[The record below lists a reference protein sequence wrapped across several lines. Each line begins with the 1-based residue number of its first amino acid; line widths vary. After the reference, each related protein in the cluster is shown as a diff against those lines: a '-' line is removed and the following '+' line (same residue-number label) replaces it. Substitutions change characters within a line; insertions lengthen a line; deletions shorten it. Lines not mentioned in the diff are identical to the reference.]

1 MSKIICI
8 GAHPDDVELSMG
20 GSVLRLL
27 DAGHEV
33 TILDISDGEPTPHG
47 SIEIRKIERTKAAEI
62 LGVNRI
68 TLDLRNRYIEETVE
82 NRVKLAEVFR
92 QVRPNY
98 IFTHYEYDVHP
109 DHIAVSKLTDSARF
123 YSKLTKSEIRGEPFF
138 PNRVIYYFP
147 NHIKLNLEPSFCV
160 DISPYIEKKKQI
172 LECYESQ
179 FIKKG
184 QGMFIRESIDANRY
198 FGLRIQTEFAEP
210 FFMRDTIGILEI
222 GKLFLKE

>member
-1 MSKIICI
+1 MSKIVCI

-47 SIEIRKIERTKAAEI
+47 SIEIREAERKKAAEL

-68 TLDLRNRYIEETVE
+68 TLDIKNRYIEETVE
-82 NRVKLAEVFR
+82 NRIKLAEVFR
-92 QVRPNY
+92 NLKC
-98 IFTHYEYDVHP
+98 EYDVHP

-123 YSKLTKSEIRGEPFF
+123 YSKLTKCDIKGEPFF
-138 PNRVIYYFP
+138 PTRVIYYFP

-160 DISPYIEKKKQI
+160 DISPYIEKKQHV

-184 QGMFIRESIDANRY
+184 QGAFIRETIDANRY
-198 FGLRIQTEFAEP
+198 FG
-210 FFMRDTIGILEI
+210 IGIIEI
-222 GKLFLKE
+222 GKLFLK

>member
-1 MSKIICI
+1 MSKIVCI

-47 SIEIRKIERTKAAEI
+47 SIEIREAERKKAAEL

-68 TLDLRNRYIEETVE
+68 TLDIKNRYIEETVE
-82 NRVKLAEVFR
+82 NRIKLAEVFR
-92 QVRPNY
+92 NLKCEY

-123 YSKLTKSEIRGEPFF
+123 YSKLTKCDIKGEPFF
-138 PNRVIYYFP
+138 PTRVIYYFP

-160 DISPYIEKKKQI
+160 DISPYIEKKQHV

-184 QGMFIRESIDANRY
+184 QGAFIRESIDANRY
-198 FGLRIQTEFAEP
+198 FGMRIGTGFAEP
-210 FFMRDTIGILEI
+210 FYMRDSVGIMEI
-222 GKLFLKE
+222 GKLFLK

>member
-8 GAHPDDVELSMG
+8 GAHPDEVELSMG

-47 SIEIRKIERTKAAEI
+47 SVEIRKEERTKAADL
-62 LGVNRI
+62 LGVKRI
-68 TLDLRNRYIEETVE
+68 TLDLKNRYIEETVE
-82 NRVKLAEVFR
+82 NRIKLAEVFR
-92 QVRPNY
+92 EIRSEY
-98 IFTHYEYDVHP
+98 IFTHYDYDVHP

-123 YSKLTKSEIRGEPFF
+123 YSKLTKSDIKGEPFF
-138 PNRVIYYFP
+138 PERVIYYFP

-160 DISPYIEKKKQI
+160 DISPYIERKRQV

-184 QGMFIRESIDANRY
+184 QGAFIRESLEANRY
-198 FGLRIQTEFAEP
+198 FGLRIHTEYAEP
-210 FFMRDTIGILEI
+210 FFMRDTVGILEI
-222 GKLFLKE
+222 GKLFLK